1 MRQKVDKKAQGR
13 IKGHSP
19 VAVLDIGSNSI
30 RMVIY
35 ERQTRALT
43 PLYNEKSACAL
54 GQGVALTGLLNED
67 NMQKALKTMRRFAL
81 VIKLMQ
87 VENIYCVA
95 TSAVREAKNGK
106 DFALKVEKI
115 TGVKVQI
122 LSGKQEAY
130 YAALGAYAGIY
141 KSSVSQVKIVGD
153 LGGGSLELA
162 CLDNGNVSDEETFE
176 LGVIRLA
183 ENSGYDL
190 ILADKIVKEK
200 IQPYLHNLAVA
211 ETFYAIGGS
220 WRALAKLHQIFHNY
234 PLHMILNYQV
244 DANNMIEFCDEII
257 GEHKE
262 SGSYSGAEL
271 VSSSRRKLL
280 PFGAVVLRNILIAGN
295 FKKLIFSTLG
305 VREGYLYSLLD
316 DSEKNSDPLLQLC
329 EEMSILRA
337 RSPKH
342 SKELIEFTDSFYKA
356 YEKNET
362 DQQKRLRKA
371 ACLLADIG
379 WRGHPDYR
387 GEQSVNL
394 VAYGALIGIDHADR
408 AYLAQILMYRYM
420 GLKRKYSSDD
430 LLLLSKGDANSR
442 ARVIAGIFRVAFP
455 LSAGMSGILEQVY
468 FRVKNGVLQLILPKD
483 LAFLDGNHLNNRLAQ
498 LAQASNF
505 CSFEV
510 LVDQ

>member
-1 MRQKVDKKAQGR
+1 MPNKVDKKAQGR
-13 IKGHSP
+13 IKGHLP

-35 ERQTRALT
+35 EHQTRALT

-54 GQGVALTGLLNED
+54 GQGVALSGLLNED

-81 VIKLMQ
+81 VIKLMR
-87 VENIYCVA
+87 VKDVYCVA

-106 DFALKVEKI
+106 DFTQKVEEI

-141 KSSVSQVKIVGD
+141 KTSDSEVKIVGD

-162 CLDNGNVSDEETFE
+162 CLKNSAVGNEETFE

-183 ENSGYDL
+183 ENSGHNL
-190 ILADKIVKEK
+190 ALADEIAKEK
-200 IQPYLHNLAVA
+200 IQPYLQSLADA
-211 ETFYAIGGS
+211 EIFYAIGGS
-220 WRALAKLHQIFHNY
+220 WRALAKLHQIFYNY

-244 DANNMIEFCDEII
+244 EAKNMIEFCDEII
-257 GEHKE
+257 DEHKK
-262 SGSYSGAEL
+262 SGSFSGSEL

-280 PFGAVVLRNILIAGN
+280 PFGAIVLRNILKAGV

-305 VREGYLYSLLD
+305 VREGYLYSRLD
-316 DSEKNSDPLLQLC
+316 ESEKNSDPLLQLC

-356 YEKNET
+356 YDNSET
-362 DQQKRLRKA
+362 YQQKRLRKA
-371 ACLLADIG
+371 ACFLADIG

-420 GLKRKYSSDD
+420 GLKRKYSSDN
-430 LLLLSKGDANSR
+430 LLLLSKEEASSR
-442 ARVIAGIFRVAFP
+442 AKIIAGIFRVAFP
-455 LSAGMSGILEQVY
+455 LSAGMSGILGQVY
-468 FRVKNGVLQLILPKD
+468 FRVNNDVLLLILPKG

-498 LAQASNF
+498 LAQAANF
-505 CSFEV
+505 TSFEV
-510 LVDQ
+510 LVDL